1 MVILKALFI
10 PLVVLAEDLLLVVAI
25 LQDSTHHAPNIS
37 GTTKVLCNGYPEGA
51 FYTISGSCG
60 GFVAGGSNF
69 TGFNASRSNIIYSHS
84 NTVQPASCQAL
95 MIIKL

>member
-1 MVILKALFI
+1 MIFQPAKYPVMLG
-10 PLVVLAEDLLLVVAI
+10 
-25 LQDSTHHAPNIS
+25 SNIS

-51 FYTISGSCG
+51 FYTISGSYG

-84 NTVQPASCQAL
+84 NTVQPASYQAL